1 MSKAGPQARERGGFA
16 SYLSQRLVSR
26 LLGSQGWP
34 EWLGGLLLGVAN
46 LVFFALAHKP
56 FTIYTGFLNWG
67 QHLYSSM
74 LGVDAFGRPSSP
86 PLSERTSIGDIG
98 LFLGALI
105 VALLAGEFKLRVPS
119 SLLDYAEGALGG
131 LMMALGVV
139 LAVGCNWGGFFSSI
153 TALSLSGYLMFL
165 GLLLGGLLGSLYVG
179 WRAERELKELE
190 LEELGSEE
198 PEGTGPGEGRR
209 NVRLAG
215 TLAAVALASFALW
228 YTGSASGG
236 EFAGMMAIGMVVG
249 AVLQRSR
256 FCFASAFRDVL
267 SGGAEFARSVR
278 LQMGIALGIMVGASG
293 VLVLKYMGYVD
304 PWAYVKP
311 AGWSNV
317 VGGILFGAG
326 MVIAGGCA
334 SGSLW
339 RAAEGHVKLWVAL
352 LAAILSYAPLKRYFS
367 EHLSWIYGPKVSLVD
382 ALGWAWG
389 LAFVYVTMAS
399 WVFLLLYLE
408 YRRGVGSG

>member
-1 MSKAGPQARERGGFA
+1 
-16 SYLSQRLVSR
+16 
-26 LLGSQGWP
+26 
-34 EWLGGLLLGVAN
+34 
-46 LVFFALAHKP
+46 
-56 FTIYTGFLNWG
+56 
-67 QHLYSSM
+67 
-74 LGVDAFGRPSSP
+74 
-86 PLSERTSIGDIG
+86 
-98 LFLGALI
+98 
-105 VALLAGEFKLRVPS
+105 
-119 SLLDYAEGALGG
+119 
-131 LMMALGVV
+131 
-139 LAVGCNWGGFFSSI
+139 
-153 TALSLSGYLMFL
+153 
-165 GLLLGGLLGSLYVG
+165 
-179 WRAERELKELE
+179 
-190 LEELGSEE
+190 
-198 PEGTGPGEGRR
+198 
-209 NVRLAG
+209 
-215 TLAAVALASFALW
+215 
-228 YTGSASGG
+228 
-236 EFAGMMAIGMVVG
+236 MMAIGMAVG
-249 AVLQRSR
+249 IVLQRSR

-311 AGWSNV
+311 SGWSNV

-389 LAFVYVTMAS
+389 LAFVYVTMVS

-408 YRRGVGSG
+408 YRRGVGGG